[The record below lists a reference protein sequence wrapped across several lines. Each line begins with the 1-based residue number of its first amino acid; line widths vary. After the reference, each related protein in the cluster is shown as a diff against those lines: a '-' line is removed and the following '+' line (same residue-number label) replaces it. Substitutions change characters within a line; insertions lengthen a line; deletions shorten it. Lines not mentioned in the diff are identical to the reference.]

1 MLASHHREQALHI
14 PADYQSP
21 DVILTVVLQRAALFC
36 LIDIDRKLLDL
47 PGENKQGDQVGNRH
61 QTVEGI
67 CNIPKQT
74 KVDCCTDDRYKGI
87 GYKEGTDELFSA

>member
-1 MLASHHREQALHI
+1 MYARA
-14 PADYQSP
+14 
-21 DVILTVVLQRAALFC
+21 VVLQRAALFR

-61 QTVEGI
+61 QTVEGV

-74 KVDCCTDDRYKGI
+74 KVDGCTDDRYKGI
-87 GYKEGTDELFSA
+87 GYKEGTDELFAA

>member
-1 MLASHHREQALHI
+1 MYARA
-14 PADYQSP
+14 
-21 DVILTVVLQRAALFC
+21 VVLQRAALFR

-67 CNIPKQT
+67 GQIPGKT
-74 KVDCCTDDRYKGI
+74 
-87 GYKEGTDELFSA
+87 